1 MKKNLGFD
9 VRGNTT
15 RWKGG
20 MVVLGNREKVV
31 RGLKKRNPH

>member
-1 MKKNLGFD
+1 MF
-9 VRGNTT
+9 RENTT

-31 RGLKKRNPH
+31 RGLKKEESSLISG